1 MADSGC
7 VCYGSPGSAV
17 CGVQLCIEDHWKEC
31 TMRAQLS
38 PRMCTESH
46 VRACIENKLCTKMH
60 KIHIAST
67 VQRQERPQAIKHRF
81 SAHTLPPICA
91 SLHFSAKAMLH
102 NGILPHM
109 CILNAHLDVFIDI
122 WHMLNCSL
130 MISVSHLEHGIMI
143 QRRHLTSVTTDC
155 VHWSWC

>member
-1 MADSGC
+1 MWRT
-7 VCYGSPGSAV
+7 VAV
-17 CGVQLCIEDHWKEC
+17 CAMEHPGAQCAVYCVQLCIEDHWKEC

-67 VQRQERPQAIKHRF
+67 VQRQERPQALKHRF

-102 NGILPHM
+102 KGILPHM

-122 WHMLNCSL
+122 WHMLNCSFIM
-130 MISVSHLEHGIMI
+130 MISGVSHLEHG
-143 QRRHLTSVTTDC
+143 RHLTSVTTDC
-155 VHWSWC
+155 VH